1 MYDERVPT
9 VLAVAYGGGH
19 IACLLPVV
27 QRLRAQGW
35 RVELLAL
42 TTAAAYCAERR
53 VAHSRFVDFP
63 LVQDARSRAHGLRLA
78 AVQSGH
84 PTVAVEE
91 TIAYLGASYR
101 DLEDALGVDGAA
113 QRFAAVGRQAFL
125 PQASLARIIAAVR
138 PEVVLVTSAPR
149 AERAA
154 VHAARAA
161 GIPTVVVVD
170 LFALGD
176 EALLADPQYG
186 DRICVFAES
195 VRGRLVA
202 TGRAA
207 DEVIVTGNP
216 VFDRLA
222 DPGLRE
228 AGMALRQARG
238 WEGRQVITWASQ
250 PEPADPELPRRIESA
265 LIAATLQHPTWQ
277 LVLRPHP
284 SDQVTFAEHGPRVVI
299 SSRADDLHTLLAA
312 SDVIV
317 TMTSTVGLEGVLL
330 GKPLVTWDRSQNTR
344 YCPYAAMGF
353 ARGIDELKDV
363 PQVLA
368 AALAGDAPR
377 PELPSLGHGTAA
389 VATLVQQLAR
399 ICK

>member
-1 MYDERVPT
+1 MPT

-27 QRLRAQGW
+27 QRLRGQGW

-42 TTAAAYCAERR
+42 TTAAAYCAERG
-53 VAHSRFVDFP
+53 VAHSRFADFP
-63 LVQDARSRAHGLRLA
+63 VVQDDRSRAHGARLA
-78 AVQSGH
+78 AAQSRH

-101 DLEDALGVDGAA
+101 DLEDELGVDGAA
-113 QRFAAVGRQAFL
+113 QRFAAAGRQAFL
-125 PQASLARIIAAVR
+125 PQSSLARIIEEVR
-138 PEVVLVTSAPR
+138 PDVVLATSAPR

-154 VHAARAA
+154 VRAARAA
-161 GIPTVVVVD
+161 GVPAVVVVD

-195 VRGRLVA
+195 VRARLIA
-202 TGRAA
+202 AGRAPS
-207 DEVIVTGNP
+207 EVIVTGNP

-222 DPGLRE
+222 DPALRE
-228 AGMALRQARG
+228 AGLALRQARG
-238 WEGRQVITWASQ
+238 WVGRQVITWASQ
-250 PEPADPELPRRIESA
+250 PEPADPELPRRIEA
-265 LIAATLQHPTWQ
+265 TLVAATAQHPSWQ
-277 LVLRPHP
+277 VVLRPHP
-284 SDQVTFAEHGPRVVI
+284 SDQVTFPDLGPQVVI
-299 SSRADDLHTLLAA
+299 STRADDLHTLLAA

-330 GKPLVTWDRSQNTR
+330 GKPLVTWNRSQNTP

-353 ARGIDELKDV
+353 ARGVE
-363 PQVLA
+363 VLTDLPEA
-368 AALAGDAPR
+368 VVAALAGNAPR
-377 PELPSLGHGTAA
+377 PELPSLGRGTTG
-389 VATLVQQLAR
+389 VEEVVQQLAR